1 MTLIVS
7 FFDTLAE
14 LARESTAEMQTK
26 IAPIQEVICC
36 RVNVIYEKLN
46 ERKNRTTSLFDFEY

>member
-14 LARESTAEMQTK
+14 LARKSTAEMQTK
-26 IAPIQEVICC
+26 IASIQEVICC